1 MIDLKNEIE
10 RLKLSDSFIIGEY
23 SFGFTDGKNKGIKQV
38 LELLDQYN
46 IITAPKTIK
55 LSEIVSK
62 LETSFNYYCTQCRVL
77 KEKDKTIIEYYNYS
91 FIECEYEGYIVIK
104 DNKIIDCDGKLSL
117 EDNFKWLYA
126 LWIAGTIIEDDLKEE

>member
-1 MIDLKNEIE
+1 MIDLIEKIHELKDYENYDYDQAITDVEI
-10 RLKLSDSFIIGEY
+10 
-23 SFGFTDGKNKGIKQV
+23 
-38 LELLDQYN
+38 LLDQYN

-77 KEKDKTIIEYYNYS
+77 NEKDKTIIEYYNYS

-117 EDNFKWLYA
+117 EDEFKWLYT
-126 LWIAGTIIEDDLKEE
+126 LWIAGTIIEDDLKEDEQ